1 MKTNML
7 TGNVWKSIFFFSI
20 PIILESLFQQ
30 LYNTVDSILVGLF
43 ISKQALSAVGS
54 STGVIISLIVG
65 LFAGLATGVTVN
77 VSQLFGQ
84 NDEVHIKDTVNC
96 GITIALINGV
106 TITVIGIATAEY
118 VLGVMHTPSDILA
131 EALKYLR
138 IYLLGLTPTLI
149 YNTCAGILRAI
160 GDSKRPLYFLVLS
173 SVLNIALDIIFIM
186 IFRFG
191 VVGVAVSSVIS
202 QILGCVLICMY
213 LNKKYNI
220 RILLKGYIVKRILG
234 IGLPAGLQSVMFSF
248 TNIISQ
254 VYINKFGTDYVT
266 AWTVYTKI
274 GVVFFTIITA
284 YGVAVTT
291 FVGQNYGADRKERL
305 WRGVKS
311 GLCISYLSTIVIS
324 TIYLLFKRQLLMLF
338 TRDENVLKLGAE
350 VVKCIVPLY
359 FTYVAME
366 LLIGALKGLGKSFV
380 PMCMTAFG
388 VCFLRVV
395 WLVFIQP
402 KYNDFRMIVWSLP
415 IGWIITSILIIAYY
429 LFIKTKIR
437 SGVKNEF

>member
-1 MKTNML
+1 
-7 TGNVWKSIFFFSI
+7 
-20 PIILESLFQQ
+20 
-30 LYNTVDSILVGLF
+30 
-43 ISKQALSAVGS
+43 
-54 STGVIISLIVG
+54 
-65 LFAGLATGVTVN
+65 
-77 VSQLFGQ
+77 
-84 NDEVHIKDTVNC
+84 
-96 GITIALINGV
+96 
-106 TITVIGIATAEY
+106 
-118 VLGVMHTPSDILA
+118 
-131 EALKYLR
+131 
-138 IYLLGLTPTLI
+138 
-149 YNTCAGILRAI
+149 
-160 GDSKRPLYFLVLS
+160 
-173 SVLNIALDIIFIM
+173 
-186 IFRFG
+186 
-191 VVGVAVSSVIS
+191 
-202 QILGCVLICMY
+202 MY

-220 RILLKGYIVKRILG
+220 GILLKGYIVKRILE

-254 VYINKFGTDYVT
+254 VYINNFGTDYVT

-437 SGVKNEF
+437 LGVKNEF

>member
-1 MKTNML
+1 MKSNML
-7 TGNVWKSIFFFSI
+7 AGNVWKSIFFFSI

-54 STGVIISLIVG
+54 STGVIISLIIG
-65 LFAGLATGVTVN
+65 LFAGLSTGVTVN

-84 NDEVHIKDTVNC
+84 NDEVQIKNTVNC

-106 TITVIGIATAEY
+106 TITVIGIAVAEY
-118 VLGVMHTPSDILA
+118 VLTAMHTPADILTQ
-131 EALKYLR
+131 ALSYLR
-138 IYLLGLTPTLI
+138 IYLLGLAPTLI

-160 GDSKRPLYFLVLS
+160 GDSKRPLYFLVFS
-173 SVLNIALDIIFIM
+173 SVLNIVLDIIFIV

-191 VVGVAVSSVIS
+191 VVGVAISSIIS

-213 LNKKYNI
+213 INKKYDI
-220 RILLKGYIVKRILG
+220 GIQFKWDIVKRIMG

-291 FVGQNYGADRKERL
+291 YVGQNYGANNKERL
-305 WRGVKS
+305 WKGVRS
-311 GLCISYLSTIVIS
+311 GLEIAYLSTIAIS
-324 TIYLLFKRQLLMLF
+324 VIYLLFKRQLLMLF
-338 TRDENVLKLGAE
+338 TRDENVLKLGVE
-350 VVKCIVPLY
+350 IVKCIVPLY

-366 LLIGALKGLGKSFV
+366 LLIGALKGVGKSFI

-388 VCFLRVV
+388 VCFLRIV
-395 WLVFIQP
+395 WLVFVQP

-415 IGWIITSILIIAYY
+415 IGWIITSFLIIAYY
-429 LFIKTKIR
+429 LFIKTRIR